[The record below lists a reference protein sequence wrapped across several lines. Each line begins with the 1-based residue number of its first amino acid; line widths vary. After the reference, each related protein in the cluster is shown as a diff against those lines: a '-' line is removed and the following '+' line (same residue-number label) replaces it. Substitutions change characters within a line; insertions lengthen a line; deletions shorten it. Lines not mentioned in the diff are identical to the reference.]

1 MKKVSIVLPV
11 FNGEEHLAEAIDSVL
26 AQTYENLEL
35 IVVDDCST
43 DKTPQIVSDFAQK
56 DKRVKVIQNEVN
68 QRLPK
73 SLNIGFAQAEGDYL
87 TWTSDDN
94 LYKPG
99 AIEEMANYLEEHSEV
114 DMVYCDYT
122 IIDENGSEKKENLLE
137 EPERLIWTN
146 TVGACF
152 LYRREM
158 AEKVGDYNSEMFLA
172 EDYDYW
178 LRVYQT
184 GIIKHLPVNLYY
196 YRHHEKSLSATRQEQ
211 IKHQTVLLW
220 LKHWKFILKKLGGI
234 RTKLHYCDM
243 MLYMD
248 SEGHRKNTY
257 RELKKRMPLFG
268 IYKAL
273 GKGIATEK

>member
-56 DKRVKVIQNEVN
+56 DKRVKVIQNKVN

-73 SLNIGFAQAEGDYL
+73 SLNIGFSHADGEYL

-94 LYKPG
+94 LYKPN
-99 AIEEMANYLEEHSEV
+99 AIEEMADYLGNHAGV

-122 IIDENGSEKKENLLE
+122 IIDENGAKKKDNILE
-137 EPERLIWTN
+137 ESERLIWTN

-152 LYRREM
+152 LYRREV
-158 AEKVGDYNSEMFLA
+158 AEKVGNYNSEMFLA

-178 LRVYQT
+178 LRIYQAGT
-184 GIIKHLPVNLYY
+184 IKHLPRNLYC
-196 YRHHEKSLSATRQEQ
+196 YRHHSKSLTATRQEQ
-211 IKHQTVLLW
+211 IKHQTVLLF
-220 LKHWKFILKKLGGI
+220 LVHWKFISKKLKGI

-243 MLYMD
+243 ILNMEAEEY
-248 SEGHRKNTY
+248 RKKTF
-257 RELKKRMPLFG
+257 RELRKRVPLYG

-273 GKGIATEK
+273 GKG